1 MAASPE
7 LQALSQNF
15 FAAREAP
22 PRPLEEVRKGTDG
35 FSANFP
41 PPEGITV
48 EPADVGGVPGEWI
61 TPRAGAGDRVIVY
74 LHGGGY
80 VMGSPASHRGAAAR
94 IAEACE
100 ARAFSVDYPLAPEQP
115 YPAALDS
122 VLAVWQAL
130 LDDGVEPSRVVIA
143 GDSAGGGLAIAAAM
157 RARDEGRPLPGALV
171 LISPWVDLT
180 CSSETFTTNAATDP
194 LVSPA
199 LRERCDAYA
208 PGMDVKQ
215 PYLSPLFGEHDGL
228 PPTLIQV
235 AATECLLDDGRKFA
249 AAMSDAGVD
258 TTLEVWPDAVHA
270 WHIFAPV
277 VPEALAAIE
286 AVGSFVKEKV

>member
-7 LQALSQNF
+7 LEALSQQF

-35 FSANFP
+35 FSTNFP
-41 PPEGITV
+41 PPEGTKV
-48 EPADVGGVPGEWI
+48 EPAELGGVPGEWLTVG
-61 TPRAGAGDRVIVY
+61 TPGDRVIVY

-94 IAEACE
+94 IAEVSE
-100 ARAFSVDYPLAPEQP
+100 ARAFSVDYPLAPEHP
-115 YPAALDS
+115 YPAALDA

-130 LDDGVEPSRVVIA
+130 LDGGTDPAKAVLA

-157 RARDEGRPLPGALV
+157 RARDEGRRLPGALV

-180 CSSETFTTNAATDP
+180 CSNETFATNAATDP

-215 PYLSPLFGEHDGL
+215 PYLSPLYGDPAGL

-235 AATECLLDDGRKFA
+235 AATECLLDDGRLLA
-249 AAMSDAGVD
+249 DALSAAGVD

-277 VPEALAAIE
+277 VPEAMAAID
-286 AVGSFVKEKV
+286 AVGSFVRKKV